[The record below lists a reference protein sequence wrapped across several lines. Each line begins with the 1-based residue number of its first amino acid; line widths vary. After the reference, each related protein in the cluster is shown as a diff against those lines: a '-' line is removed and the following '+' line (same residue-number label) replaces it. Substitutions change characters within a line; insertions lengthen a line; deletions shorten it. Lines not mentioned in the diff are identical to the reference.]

1 MTDELNIYSL
11 SRNWFD
17 FSFSNPEKI
26 RPNHTALY
34 FFAIEHCNRLG
45 WKQKFGFPTAMA
57 MEAIGIKSYNTYK
70 ETLRDL
76 VDWGFIIMIELS
88 KNQYSANIIALSK
101 NDKAHNKALDKALT
115 KHTTKHC
122 IKQSEST
129 VQSIDSIDKQLYNN
143 TNIQDT
149 NILLADTYGADV
161 FKLCK
166 KSFLD
171 FYFDQEKTE
180 YYFVAKDGTKLKSL
194 IKKIEFKIKEK
205 SSGKKEK
212 SVDETVKGFDIFISS
227 AYSNSDQWIR
237 ANFNLSILDSKFN
250 DIFSTI
256 KNGKQSKS
264 TSRDQKQSGL
274 DDLRKINDAI
284 LGISKP

>member
-1 MTDELNIYSL
+1 MGEELNIYSL
-11 SRNWFD
+11 SRSWFD

-45 WKQKFGFPTAMA
+45 WKQKFGFPTTMA
-57 MEAIGIKSYNTYK
+57 MEAIGIKSYNTYIS
-70 ETLRDL
+70 TLTDL
-76 VDWGFIIMIELS
+76 VEWGFIKMIEKS

-101 NDKAHNKALDKALT
+101 NDKANNKALDKALT
-115 KHTTKHC
+115 KHTTK
-122 IKQSEST
+122 QSKST
-129 VQSIDSIDKQLYNN
+129 VQSIDSIDKQIYNS
-143 TNIQDT
+143 TIVQDT

-171 FYFDQEKTE
+171 FYLDREKTE
-180 YYFVAKDGTKLKSL
+180 YYFVAKDGVKLKSL

-205 SSGKKEK
+205 NSGQKEK
-212 SVDETVKGFDIFISS
+212 ILEETIRGFEVFVSS

-264 TSRDQKQSGL
+264 TVRDQKQQGL